1 MAPTHRPDFAP
12 PPFSEAAKTIGIDLR
27 GTSPEV
33 PWADYA
39 SLRDI
44 IAHQYFRIQRQI
56 IEDTIRKDVPTLKAT
71 IDRLLAEE

>member
-1 MAPTHRPDFAP
+1 
-12 PPFSEAAKTIGIDLR
+12 
-27 GTSPEV
+27 V